1 MVRRIDAGGIST
13 EELIKKLHLRSM
25 SSDVNL
31 AFLLGVAAG
40 KLHYQ
45 QQRIIEL
52 ESLLKSAAPEL
63 EKMLGINGGKT

>member
-1 MVRRIDAGGIST
+1 MVRRIDDGFIST

-25 SSDVNL
+25 SSDANL

-40 KLHYQ
+40 KLHNQ

-52 ESLLKSAAPEL
+52 ESLLKSAASEL
-63 EKMLGINGGKT
+63 EKML